1 MGKILIQLKIDL
13 GQFWLGCLIYIGIYD
28 LVLFITDY
36 ELEIS
41 AVKIACGYLYMNFVI
56 GEEYTLRS
64 GFQGKQQYR

>member
-1 MGKILIQLKIDL
+1 MQLKIDL
-13 GQFWLGCLIYIGIYD
+13 GQFWLECLICMGIYD
-28 LVLFITDY
+28 LVLFITNY

-56 GEEYTLRS
+56 SEEYTLRS